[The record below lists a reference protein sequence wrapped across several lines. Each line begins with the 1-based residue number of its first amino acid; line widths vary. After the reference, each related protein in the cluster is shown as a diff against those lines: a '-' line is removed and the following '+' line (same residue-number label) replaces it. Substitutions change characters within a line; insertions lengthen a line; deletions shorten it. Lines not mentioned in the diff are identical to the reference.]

1 MTKHIHRCLQSV
13 QSINQRILTVTFHG
27 NPRVTVTV
35 VYAPT
40 ESASDA
46 HKDEFYDSLKEHL
59 EAVKKH
65 DIHLLIGDFNA
76 RIGKDSHL
84 SNPVVI
90 GPHCYHEETNTN
102 GERLVSLCEE
112 FQLRPA
118 QARFPQPSSRLW
130 TWMHPN
136 GTKSQLDHIII
147 NSKWM
152 NSLRN
157 CRAYNSVEID
167 SDHRILSVVLKSSLR
182 TSKGKPCRRPKFN
195 WKKLQAPS
203 AKHQFQ
209 IELSNRFNRGTQRK
223 AQDIVIHNI
232 ICSSEL
238 ARMCWMSCI
247 SQLGSVKNIHLAAR
261 NPISQRIFDS

>member
-1 MTKHIHRCLQSV
+1 MTGQRELGTPSRTAGPDMSRLSTFKPLLVSTYNVRTLYQQGKLHQFFSGCNDVNLDIVGIQEHRLITSSPTDELWSDDKNWVVIYSSATDQRYGGVGLAMTKHIHRYLQSV

-136 GTKSQLDHIII
+136 GTKSQLDPH
-147 NSKWM
+147 
-152 NSLRN
+152 
-157 CRAYNSVEID
+157 
-167 SDHRILSVVLKSSLR
+167 H
-182 TSKGKPCRRPKFN
+182 
-195 WKKLQAPS
+195 
-203 AKHQFQ
+203 HQ
-209 IELSNRFNRGTQRK
+209 
-223 AQDIVIHNI
+223 
-232 ICSSEL
+232 
-238 ARMCWMSCI
+238 
-247 SQLGSVKNIHLAAR
+247 
-261 NPISQRIFDS
+261 